1 MKTTYGQRLKAARK
15 AAGLTQKQL
24 AKNSDTSQ
32 TVIADLERGRTNG
45 STATAQIAYALGV
58 NALWLADEI
67 GPREVSVYHML
78 AMQILMLP
86 PAARKSLLDVIQPFL
101 RQPVALNH
109 VAVHNHHG
117 DIGVESPLSPIK
129 PGAYKS
135 DVRTPEIPHDA
146 E

>member
-1 MKTTYGQRLKAARK
+1 MKTTYGQRLKSARK
-15 AAGLTQKQL
+15 ASGLTQKQL

-32 TVIADLERGRTNG
+32 TVIADLERGRTHG

-58 NALWLADEI
+58 NALWLSAEI

-86 PAARKSLLDVIQPFL
+86 PASRQSLLDVIQPFL
-101 RQPVALNH
+101 QRPVDLNH
-109 VAVHNHHG
+109 AAMHNNQA

-135 DVRTPEIPHDA
+135 DVRKPEIPHDA